1 MTQVTV
7 TDIPRRELSEEE
19 KTEVTNRQTIY
30 GMYGGELMTLQLQ
43 FDNKLIDVVM
53 DRFGEKTICHK
64 NSDNTFYI
72 NEEVQVA
79 PTFWGWLFQFGSQ
92 AKVLD
97 LKGQWKWQRMLF
109 QILPIATNKNLDKD
123 KRAEI

>member
-1 MTQVTV
+1 MFDFRLFLPCSGVLT
-7 TDIPRRELSEEE
+7 LL
-19 KTEVTNRQTIY
+19 
-30 GMYGGELMTLQLQ
+30 LMLY
-43 FDNKLIDVVM
+43 LIDVVM

-92 AKVLD
+92 AKVLGPERAVEMAKD
-97 LKGQWKWQRMLF
+97 A
-109 QILPIATNKNLDKD
+109 ISDIADCYK
-123 KRAEI
+123 

>member
-1 MTQVTV
+1 MPSLVFNFLLFL
-7 TDIPRRELSEEE
+7 PRRGVLALL
-19 KTEVTNRQTIY
+19 
-30 GMYGGELMTLQLQ
+30 LMLH
-43 FDNKLIDVVM
+43 LIDVVM

-92 AKVLD
+92 AKVLGPERAVEMAKD
-97 LKGQWKWQRMLF
+97 A
-109 QILPIATNKNLDKD
+109 ISDIADCYK
-123 KRAEI
+123 